1 MELKSLLEER
11 CTGEGGTAVVV
22 LLLLLSLLWDVVLDN
37 RCECGSSSFN
47 HPINASGGLD
57 CERAEAAICCIK
69 WERKA
74 LEVFMTHYN
83 KLD

>member
-1 MELKSLLEER
+1 MELKSLLEDGN
-11 CTGEGGTAVVV
+11 TGERGAAVVV
-22 LLLLLSLLWDVVLDN
+22 VLLLLSLLWDVVLDN
-37 RCECGSSSFN
+37 RCECGSSSLS

-74 LEVFMTHYN
+74 LEVFITHYN